1 MLGGNLRGSSMARLF
16 QKKTAFDDDEVLA
29 RVNNGETFATML
41 EALKKLAEVGIKRSV
56 MILNGLGGQTLGN
69 SMR

>member
-1 MLGGNLRGSSMARLF
+1 
-16 QKKTAFDDDEVLA
+16 
-29 RVNNGETFATML
+29 ML

-56 MILNGLGGQTLGN
+56 MILNGLGGQTLRN